1 MNNIYGVLIT
11 NDQKNAFGG
20 DFINES
26 GVRLVFF
33 FFSNLDICLV
43 LMAKLWNILSAL
55 WFTWDKCY

>member
-33 FFSNLDICLV
+33 FFTNLDICLV
-43 LMAKLWNILSAL
+43 LIAKLWNILSTL
-55 WFTWDKCY
+55 